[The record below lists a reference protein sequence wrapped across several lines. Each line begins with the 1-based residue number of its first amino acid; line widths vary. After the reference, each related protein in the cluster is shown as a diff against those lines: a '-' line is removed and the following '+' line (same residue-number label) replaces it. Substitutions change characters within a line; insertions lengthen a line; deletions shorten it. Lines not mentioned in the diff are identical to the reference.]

1 MTRFAE
7 WNTSS
12 LGVVFHNLSRF
23 LGTVFVMVALLH
35 QTMIS
40 LMILRLLELGVV
52 PLAVPSTASW
62 SKDMCPFCC
71 MVAIVG
77 V

>member
-12 LGVVFHNLSRF
+12 LGVVFDNLSRF
-23 LGTVFVMVALLH
+23 LGTAFVMVVH

-71 MVAIVG
+71 IVAIVG